1 MEKDQTKKNQQTETT
16 SVNPFKQ
23 RSGAFNET
31 KQGDEKSTTNKE
43 QEAASEKEKKEAMT
57 ERD

>member
-1 MEKDQTKKNQQTETT
+1 MDRDQTNNQQTEPT
-16 SVNPFKQ
+16 SNNPLRQ

-31 KQGDEKSTTNKE
+31 KQGDEKSTVNQE
-43 QEAASEKEKKEAMT
+43 QEAELEQEKKEAMT